1 MKIEQEKEIVYL
13 LKQGCSP
20 EFIQKVL
27 KKKHILVSKSDII
40 LIAKKY
46 KLKIV
51 TKMDKT
57 EYVKNQMNVQLNN
70 SEYLKKIKFII
81 LLFFIFILLSV
92 ILLGVFVSVKVALIT
107 LGVIIVLITCLCI
120 ISYFKFYKK

>member
-92 ILLGVFVSVKVALIT
+92 ILLGVFVNVKVALIT
-107 LGVIIVLITCLCI
+107 LGVITVLITCLCI

>member
-20 EFIQKVL
+20 EFIQKIL
-27 KKKHILVSKSDII
+27 KRKHILVSKSEII

-46 KLKIV
+46 KLKIT

-57 EYVKNQMNVQLNN
+57 DYVKNQMNDRLKD

-81 LLFFIFILLSV
+81 LLFFIFILLSI

-107 LGVIIVLITCLCI
+107 LGVIIALITCLCI